1 VRSTARCVQR
11 AALSSIALSRRARHW
26 TETTAPQC
34 DGRLWQEALLDIA
47 GRNADG
53 HPRMMRDLAQ
63 GRRPEIDALCGAP
76 RELGEMKRSILTE
89 IYLCHPCSCQEI

>member
-1 VRSTARCVQR
+1 
-11 AALSSIALSRRARHW
+11 
-26 TETTAPQC
+26 
-34 DGRLWQEALLDIA
+34 LWQEALLDIA